1 MDESGLVARVLMWR
15 IASTERVSCHK
26 SHRKSRVARYTI
38 LVPLPAFLVGSH
50 SARLIGVG
58 ALFGVAFV
66 AAILA
71 FVALGHGP
79 ASIWTLD
86 AFSPMLRLEFGVVIF
101 AAPFMALLALVAIP
115 VGIWSLHRGRAIDVM
130 FIAAFA
136 AAMLLVLLA
145 RSVTAFF
152 LAWEAMSIV
161 SAFLVAAHHERRD
174 VRRAT
179 LTYIIVAQSGALCIL
194 VALVLLAINAGT
206 ASFAGIAAG
215 APILPAGIRD
225 AVFAFAL
232 IGFGSKAGLMP
243 LHFWLPR
250 AHPVAPPNASAM
262 LSGVMLKIAI
272 YGLALVML
280 ELAAPATTGWGIA
293 IMLIGAASA
302 VGGVLYALVD
312 HDLKRLLAYHSV
324 ENIGIIAIGLGV
336 ALTMQ
341 ATGAYALAALALMAA
356 LFHTINHGLFKSLL
370 FLGAGTVADSAG
382 TVDLERLG
390 GLWADL
396 VWTAP
401 LFLIGCAAISALP
414 PFNGFVSEWMTF
426 QSLIAGITN
435 AGLAVKLALI
445 ATIAALALTS
455 GLAAACFV
463 KVFGVA
469 FLGRAR
475 EARTA
480 PRERF
485 DPSAAALALLAIGCV
500 TLGIVPMLAIVP
512 LAHVAQSLFG
522 TSPLALPTGPAL
534 PAFLIVLPALGA
546 FAAYALARRRG
557 IRAVATWTCGSPV
570 TVSAQYSATGF
581 SKPLRT
587 IFAFFLAPERRRVVE
602 VGFSSWFPRRIT
614 YRTTSRYLIDEV
626 ARRFS
631 AALLL
636 NARRMR
642 LVQSGSLQLYLMYA
656 ILTMAL
662 TLVVTR

>member
-1 MDESGLVARVLMWR
+1 MGFRFAR
-15 IASTERVSCHK
+15 
-26 SHRKSRVARYTI
+26 
-38 LVPLPAFLVGSH
+38 LVGV
-50 SARLIGVG
+50 AT
-58 ALFGVAFV
+58 LFGVALV
-66 AAILA
+66 AAFLA
-71 FVALGHGP
+71 FTAFQYG
-79 ASIWTLD
+79 ASPILTID
-86 AFSPMLRLEFGVVIF
+86 ASPPMLRLEFGTNIF
-101 AAPFMALLALVAIP
+101 AAAFMALLALVAIP
-115 VGIWSLHRGRAIDVM
+115 VGIWSLQRGRAVDVM
-130 FIAAFA
+130 LIATFA

-145 RSVTAFF
+145 RSVATFF
-152 LAWEAMSIV
+152 LAWEAMSII
-161 SAFLVAAHHERRD
+161 SAFLVAAHHERRS

-179 LTYIIVAQSGALCIL
+179 LTYLIIAQSGALCIL
-194 VALVLLAINAGT
+194 VALLLLAINAGSG
-206 ASFAGIAAG
+206 SFTLIAAR
-215 APILPAGIRD
+215 ATMLPPVVRD
-225 AVFAFAL
+225 AVFALAL

-272 YGLALVML
+272 YGLAVVML

-293 IMLIGAASA
+293 VTLIGAVSA

-324 ENIGIIAIGLGV
+324 ENVGIIVIGLGV
-336 ALTMQ
+336 ALTME
-341 ATGAYALAALALMAA
+341 ASGLHALAALALMAA

-390 GLWADL
+390 GLWSEL

-401 LFLIGCAAISALP
+401 FFLIGCAAISALP

-426 QSLIAGITN
+426 QSLIAGITT
-435 AGLAVKLALI
+435 AGLAVKLTLL

-475 EARTA
+475 KARTL

-485 DPSAAALALLAIGCV
+485 DQCAAALAILAILCAIF
-500 TLGIVPMLAIVP
+500 GIVPSLALIP
-512 LAHVAQSLFG
+512 LSRVAQSVFA
-522 TSPLALPTGPAL
+522 TSPLALPTVSTLPAL
-534 PAFLIVLPALGA
+534 LIALPALGA
-546 FAAYALARRRG
+546 LAAYALARARSV
-557 IRAVATWTCGSPV
+557 RAVATWTCGSPV
-570 TVSAQYSATGF
+570 TASAQYSATGF

-602 VGFSSWFPRRIT
+602 VGFSSWFPRRIVYHT
-614 YRTTSRYLIDEV
+614 GSRYLVDEA

-631 AALLL
+631 ATLLS

-642 LVQSGSLQLYLMYA
+642 LVQSGSLRLYLTYA
-656 ILTMAL
+656 ILTLVL
-662 TLVVTR
+662 TFVVAR